1 MSEHINI
8 MVVEDNIETA
18 KALKETYTEIFKGV
32 NEIYKA
38 NIEIIYNGTD
48 AIKKIENAK
57 NNEFD
62 FISLD
67 LNLSKEAYYNKKGEP
82 SPGIDGRTVLRKAA
96 ERGVAKGMVIVS
108 GILDD
113 QNTEWIKD
121 DGNDIKT
128 IRRTIH
134 HHLTDLYPEKSAI
147 FYKSTNIDKTIS
159 EILERKNDIIEV
171 SGVNDAPEYGFVINS
186 ALCTITFWNKN
197 NNESEKMYLKVSKK
211 SGLRLI
217 GKQLVPKEKV
227 FYSTKN
233 KEDDQHPV
241 SEIDNEKKYDL
252 DESNAGRKKKTKPLD
267 IDKKYTLKEV
277 LKEIVDENLSSE
289 INNLIVF
296 NDSIKVSRIRKKM
309 IEINNSIIYTHANEI
324 IHEANKF
331 NNKLEIQS
339 SGEKNQK
346 VENVISNLKN
356 EITSK
361 DVQSIIEKIVEL
373 DTVITGIQP
382 NFAQIHNNYNLLIKN
397 STIITLLNE
406 NKIIIND
413 CKYYIEILKEL
424 RSCLHGDTKGHFN
437 KGSYYS
443 IEIFIKNKIG
453 ENLLIFKNVTE
464 EIHKYKALL
473 LPIWNIQINIEINKV
488 KIFFANLGPEAG
500 TSLEPEDTKHI
511 IDYYKNLKEYSIF
524 LTNLGETDTNG
535 LEVDKIKGDI
545 EDKLSNLEEM
555 PVLEDV
561 IEDFNKKNTEVKKG
575 TSKGKAEKS
584 KQLDNQQKALRKAL
598 EQIIASK
605 DVRHQGIV
613 DHFKSAYGWDENRF
627 ARFHEYIRSDD
638 PNYKEWHVEM

>member
-1 MSEHINI
+1 
-8 MVVEDNIETA
+8 
-18 KALKETYTEIFKGV
+18 
-32 NEIYKA
+32 
-38 NIEIIYNGTD
+38 
-48 AIKKIENAK
+48 
-57 NNEFD
+57 
-62 FISLD
+62 
-67 LNLSKEAYYNKKGEP
+67 
-82 SPGIDGRTVLRKAA
+82 
-96 ERGVAKGMVIVS
+96 
-108 GILDD
+108 
-113 QNTEWIKD
+113 
-121 DGNDIKT
+121 
-128 IRRTIH
+128 H
-134 HHLTDLYPEKSAI
+134 HHLKDLYPEKSAI
-147 FYKSTNIDKTIS
+147 FYKSTNIDKTIN

-197 NNESEKMYLKVSKK
+197 NNESEKMYLNVSKK

-296 NDSIKVSRIRKKM
+296 NDSKKVSRIRKKM

-373 DTVITGIQP
+373 DTVITEIQP

-413 CKYYIEILKEL
+413 CKYYIEILKKL
-424 RSCLHGDTKGHFN
+424 RSCLLGDTIGHFN

-488 KIFFANLGPEAG
+488 KILF
-500 TSLEPEDTKHI
+500 
-511 IDYYKNLKEYSIF
+511 
-524 LTNLGETDTNG
+524 
-535 LEVDKIKGDI
+535 
-545 EDKLSNLEEM
+545 
-555 PVLEDV
+555 
-561 IEDFNKKNTEVKKG
+561 
-575 TSKGKAEKS
+575 
-584 KQLDNQQKALRKAL
+584 
-598 EQIIASK
+598 
-605 DVRHQGIV
+605 
-613 DHFKSAYGWDENRF
+613 
-627 ARFHEYIRSDD
+627 
-638 PNYKEWHVEM
+638 